1 MPSPSVLRTS
11 SITASHG
18 RWIVSGC
25 MFAHFDAGVR
35 AHPTYRTTT
44 MLSRRLPEGPTSMLG
59 TDSSRPKQTEMEDH
73 MSDSDQ
79 IYQPPT
85 WIATSFMPDEIRD
98 FLNGDDLGRKLS
110 QAVRIS
116 ISTVSEDGWPHAA
129 MLSAGEMLA
138 LDAFEVAMLLYDGSN
153 TSRNLARDG
162 RLTLTLPP
170 ARGLCE
176 LRLRATANKQEG
188 RRRCFTALVE
198 DVRQHQSR
206 YADVVSGVPF
216 RLHDPTS
223 VLARWSRQ
231 IETLRGLK

>member
-1 MPSPSVLRTS
+1 
-11 SITASHG
+11 
-18 RWIVSGC
+18 
-25 MFAHFDAGVR
+25 
-35 AHPTYRTTT
+35 
-44 MLSRRLPEGPTSMLG
+44 
-59 TDSSRPKQTEMEDH
+59 

-98 FLNGDDLGRKLS
+98 FLNGDDLERKLS
-110 QAVRIS
+110 QAVR

-162 RLTLTLPP
+162 RLTLTLPLDH
-170 ARGLCE
+170 GLCE
-176 LRLRATANKQEG
+176 MRLRAIAKKRQG
-188 RRRCFTALVE
+188 RHRCFTALVE

-206 YADVVSGVPF
+206 YADVVSGVTF

>member
-1 MPSPSVLRTS
+1 
-11 SITASHG
+11 
-18 RWIVSGC
+18 
-25 MFAHFDAGVR
+25 
-35 AHPTYRTTT
+35 
-44 MLSRRLPEGPTSMLG
+44 MLG

-98 FLNGDDLGRKLS
+98 FLNGDDLERKLS
-110 QAVRIS
+110 QAVR

-162 RLTLTLPP
+162 RLTLTLPLDH
-170 ARGLCE
+170 GLCE
-176 LRLRATANKQEG
+176 MRLRAIAKKRQG
-188 RRRCFTALVE
+188 RHRCFTALVE

-206 YADVVSGVPF
+206 YADVVSGVTF

-223 VLARWSRQ
+223 VLARRSRQ

>member
-18 RWIVSGC
+18 RWVVSGW

-59 TDSSRPKQTEMEDH
+59 TDSSRPKQTEMENH
-73 MSDSDQ
+73 SSHSDQ

-98 FLNGDDLGRKLS
+98 FLNGDDLERKLS
-110 QAVRIS
+110 QAVR

-153 TSRNLARDG
+153 TSRNLARGG
-162 RLTLTLPP
+162 RLTLPLPLDH
-170 ARGLCE
+170 GLCE
-176 LRLRATANKQEG
+176 MRLRDSEETARATPLLHCVGGGCAAASVPLC
-188 RRRCFTALVE
+188 RCRF
-198 DVRQHQSR
+198 
-206 YADVVSGVPF
+206 GVTF